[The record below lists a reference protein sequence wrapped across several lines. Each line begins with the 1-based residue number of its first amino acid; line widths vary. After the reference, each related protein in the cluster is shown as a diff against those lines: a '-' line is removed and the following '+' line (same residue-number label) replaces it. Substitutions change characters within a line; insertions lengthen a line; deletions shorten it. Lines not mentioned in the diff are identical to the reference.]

1 MNLPH
6 PYKPLKKIVKFLTLF
21 SICCILAVSCGRQT
35 TPQATTG
42 QPGRITIGMTS
53 KLRTIDPAD
62 AYEIASGTLL
72 YNLGDRLYT
81 YKTGTT
87 EIIPQLATELP
98 KINPDG
104 LTYTIPLRKGVLF
117 HDGTEFNAEAMA
129 FSLNRLIENGG
140 RPSSLFAGRVDSIK
154 ATGDYEL
161 TIKLKKPFA
170 AFTSLL
176 TFFGA
181 CPVSPKAYETGT
193 GKFKP
198 DTFVGTGP
206 YKLTSYGTDNIKLE
220 PFEKYWG
227 EKPLNK
233 GIDIQRLSNSSNL
246 FTSFRTGAVDV
257 AYQTLDLDQISNL
270 EKQASSTG
278 WQVFSQRSNGIY
290 YLNLNLQSK
299 PLDNLAVRQALAAVI
314 DRPVLQ
320 NRVFRGQ
327 IEPLYSLIPVT
338 MEDIYQP
345 VFKEQNG
352 DTNINKAT
360 EALKQAGYSPQNPL
374 KLELWYRSNLTTD
387 SLVASTLK
395 ADIERKLGG
404 ILQLQLNGVESATAY
419 DNLAKGIY
427 PLFIL
432 DWSPDFLD
440 PDNYLQPFM
449 ECTKGTAEKGCEEGE
464 TKQAGSFYYN
474 PRANELIDKQRKEQN
489 PQTRKQI
496 FQELQQIVAKDIPY
510 IPLWQGK
517 EYLFAQKQIQGI
529 TIEPTQRI
537 PFWTMKK

>member
-1 MNLPH
+1 MKFLQPQ
-6 PYKPLKKIVKFLTLF
+6 KPVKKVVKFLTLF

-35 TPQATTG
+35 TPPATTG

-62 AYEIASGTLL
+62 AYETASGTLL

-87 EIIPQLATELP
+87 EITPQLATELP
-98 KINPDG
+98 KISSDG

-140 RPSSLFAGRVDSIK
+140 RPSSLFAGRIDTIK
-154 ATGDYEL
+154 ATSDYEL

-181 CPVSPKAYETGT
+181 TPVSPKAYESGT

-198 DTFVGTGP
+198 DSFIGTGP

-220 PFEKYWG
+220 PFEQYWG

-233 GIDIQRLSNSSNL
+233 GVDIQRLSSPSNL
-246 FTSFRTGAVDV
+246 YTSFSTGAVDV
-257 AYQTLDLDQISNL
+257 AYQSLDLDQIGNL
-270 EKQASSTG
+270 EKQASSKG
-278 WQVFSQRSNGIY
+278 WQVISQRSNGIY

-299 PLDNLAVRQALAAVI
+299 PLDNPAVRQALAAAL
-314 DRPVLQ
+314 DRNLLKD
-320 NRVFRGQ
+320 RVFRGQ

-338 MEDIYQP
+338 MEGIYQP
-345 VFKEQNG
+345 VFQQQYG
-352 DTNINKAT
+352 DGNIEKAT
-360 EALKQAGYSPQNPL
+360 QALKEAGYTPENPL
-374 KLELWYRSNLTTD
+374 KLELWYRSNLTSN

-432 DWSPDFLD
+432 DWTPDFLD
-440 PDNYLQPFM
+440 ADNYLQPFLD
-449 ECTKGTAEKGCEEGE
+449 CTKGTPEKGCEEGE

-474 PRANELIDKQRKEQN
+474 PRANELIEKQRKEQN

-517 EYLFAQKQIQGI
+517 EYLFAQKQIQGV
-529 TIEPTQRI
+529 TIEPTQNI
-537 PFWTMKK
+537 PFWTIKK